1 MHLHIMNKVMEIN
14 LSGKINNYA
23 PGLLPRC
30 GPHLTNKTPEVL
42 SATGYL
48 KPCCYYSTSEE
59 FEELVEYFKDQ
70 GIDAISDL
78 DVSKH
83 TIPDI
88 KKTKTWKAI
97 EEGIYTG
104 NIPRVCF
111 SKCSSNENLHT
122 SIEAKNWEVYDG
134 KG

>member
-1 MHLHIMNKVMEIN
+1 MEIN
-14 LSGKINNYA
+14 LSGKIDNYA
-23 PGLLPRC
+23 PGLAPRC
-30 GPHLTNKTPEVL
+30 GPHLTNRMPEVI

-70 GIDAISDL
+70 GIDAVSDL

-111 SKCSSNENLHT
+111 IKCSSNEELPT
-122 SIEAKNWEVYDG
+122 SVKAKNWKVYDG
-134 KG
+134 KR